1 MQFLF
6 VTKFLSSI
14 SLKLYRMNE
23 KQNHLERIS
32 SRIPRI
38 NECLENSFSETMN
51 ERDRAVTAVKS
62 AQVRLEVLKKEQ
74 ELAQLLQERILEV
87 KAKQKQ
93 IEREWT
99 EVTRTDQLSEL
110 QQKVDLWEKVSG
122 AWVRVTDRKELK
134 IHFSRLKDGISPR
147 DCYVTLNANSGD
159 VWEIKDCKPTVP
171 GLQPLLDNL
180 NETKDLR
187 KFCTSVREG
196 FKALI
201 L

>member
-1 MQFLF
+1 
-6 VTKFLSSI
+6 
-14 SLKLYRMNE
+14 MNE

-32 SRIPRI
+32 SRIPKI
-38 NECLENSFSETMN
+38 NKCLESSFAETIN

-74 ELAQLLQERILEV
+74 ELAQMLQERMIVV
-87 KAKQKQ
+87 KAKRKQ

-134 IHFSRLKDGISPR
+134 IHFSRLKDGVSPK

-159 VWEIKDCKPTVP
+159 VWEIKDCRPTVP
-171 GLQPLLDNL
+171 GLQPLLDDL